1 MYRCVPLFQSLAA
14 DPLSEDWLICGGGP
28 QLANWHLAALRPTT
42 TFEYE
47 ASAFAQRAIFHDD
60 QVVSVGSDHVI
71 RHWHLNGQS
80 HASVPARSGH
90 GMDVLVAGPPL
101 NEEEE
106 EEDEGEEEIKEHVLV
121 CGSSSRIDVCSK
133 LGYVVFS
140 LEL

>member
-1 MYRCVPLFQSLAA
+1 
-14 DPLSEDWLICGGGP
+14 
-28 QLANWHLAALRPTT
+28 
-42 TFEYE
+42 
-47 ASAFAQRAIFHDD
+47 
-60 QVVSVGSDHVI
+60 
-71 RHWHLNGQS
+71 
-80 HASVPARSGH
+80 
-90 GMDVLVAGPPL
+90 MDVLVAGPPL